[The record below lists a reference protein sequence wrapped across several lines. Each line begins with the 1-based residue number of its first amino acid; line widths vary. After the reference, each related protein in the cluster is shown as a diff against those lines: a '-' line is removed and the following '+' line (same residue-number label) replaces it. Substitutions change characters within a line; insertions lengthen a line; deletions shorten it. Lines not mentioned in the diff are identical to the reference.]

1 MNSTKTNAMTTT
13 QAEVDIHRGD
23 DRGTTRAGWL
33 HARHSF
39 SFGRYHDPDRMSF
52 RSLRVLNDDVIA
64 GGGGFGKHPHANM
77 EIISWMLKG
86 ALEHEDSSGERGVIR
101 PGDVQVMTAGRGLYH
116 SEMNASQTEP
126 ANLIQIWIEPAQR
139 DLEPTYAQRSFP
151 KNDRRNQWQIV
162 VSADGRDNSL
172 TIHQDA
178 ILSIAELEQGRRLEI
193 ALNEKRH
200 GYLHVAYGAV
210 RLGEK
215 TLRAGDAITWAD
227 SRRIIVEALEESQ
240 LLLFDLA

>member
-1 MNSTKTNAMTTT
+1 MTTT
-13 QAEVDIHRGD
+13 LADVDIHRGD

-39 SFGRYHDPDRMSF
+39 SFGRYHDRNRMSF

-64 GGGGFGKHPHANM
+64 GGGGFGQHPHDNM

-86 ALEHEDSSGERGVIR
+86 ALEHEDNSGERGVIR
-101 PGDVQVMTAGRGLYH
+101 PGDVQVMTAGRGIYH

-126 ANLIQIWIEPAQR
+126 AKLIQIWIEPAQR

-151 KNDRRNQWQIV
+151 KNDRRNRWQIV

-178 ILSIAELEQGRRLEI
+178 ILSIAELEQGRQLEI

-200 GYLHVAYGAV
+200 GYLHLAYGAV
-210 RLGEK
+210 RLGEN